1 MDLFSSIPALV
12 MTLAFVL
19 AVGVKTYAFVLALT
33 FKDEAYVAASKLT
46 KVAWCAILGL
56 ALLAQ
61 LIMPTPLG
69 LLNIVGLVAAFVFLA
84 DVRPALR
91 DVTRR

>member
-1 MDLFSSIPALV
+1 MLTTI
-12 MTLAFVL
+12 TAFVGFAATL
-19 AVGVKTYAFVLALT
+19 GFVVVKAYALISALS
-33 FKDEAYVAASKLT
+33 FSEQAYAASAKLT

-56 ALLAQ
+56 ALAAQ
-61 LIMPTPLG
+61 LVLRSPIQ
-69 LLNIVGLVAAFVFLA
+69 LLNLVGLVAALVFLA